1 MGQVQFE
8 TQSSQYATA
17 FKSVRS
23 AKNLFLLLV
32 LLAILIQLGGFILVH
47 FVGLTEAPAVAEKQA
62 EASGRAEFWQNI
74 CLWAFPTSGF
84 MALVAGVLLALTLL
98 LAVKLS
104 LLGRLGG
111 VAGFISAF
119 FWSLILLA
127 LLAPWQHLLR
137 GAAGQGSL
145 YGYFELEKLRS
156 AWAGADAPWA
166 SKTLYYI
173 RFLAYPAV
181 TILVWAMVQWKFAG
195 GYKQTN
201 LAALQ
206 DGAVA
211 EESGPAEPTV

>member
-23 AKNLFLLLV
+23 AKNLFWLLI

-47 FVGLTEAPAVAEKQA
+47 YVGLTGAPAVAENQA
-62 EASGRAEFWQNI
+62 EATGRAEFWQNI

-84 MALVAGVLLALTLL
+84 MALVAGVLLMLTLL

-104 LLGRLGG
+104 LLGRFGG

-119 FWSLILLA
+119 FWSLILMV
-127 LLAPWQHLLR
+127 LLTPWQYLLR
-137 GAAGQGSL
+137 GAAGQGAL
-145 YGYFELEKLRS
+145 YGYTELTRLRS
-156 AWAGADAPWA
+156 AWAGADASWA
-166 SKTLYYI
+166 HKMLYYV

-181 TILVWAMVQWKFAG
+181 TILVCAVVQWKFAG

-201 LAALQ
+201 LAPIQA
-206 DGAVA
+206 GAVA
-211 EESGPAEPTV
+211 EESSPVEQII